1 MMGCDV
7 VECARHNP
15 KSPGANPFSPN
26 QGRTILGFSFAGAIN
41 GCVAEFL
48 HFAWTDGTG
57 DHGGWAFLYRAIL
70 AAMGSA
76 LAPAIGYR
84 LTRRGE
90 TAIYGLVMGS
100 GMAIPTPVPS
110 AFAWAELLRVGFI
123 GISLGLMAGI
133 GAAVLAHLVPW
144 NATKTKAMSD
154 PLNDGL

>member
-1 MMGCDV
+1 
-7 VECARHNP
+7 
-15 KSPGANPFSPN
+15 
-26 QGRTILGFSFAGAIN
+26 LGFSLAGAIG
-41 GCVAEFL
+41 GCVFELL
-48 HFAWTDGTG
+48 HVAWTDGTG

-90 TAIYGLVMGS
+90 AAFYGLIMGS
-100 GMAIPTPVPS
+100 GMANPIRVPS
-110 AFAWAELLRVGFI
+110 AFAWAELLRVGFL
-123 GISLGLMAGI
+123 GISLGLMVGI

-144 NATKTKAMSD
+144 NATKTKAVSD